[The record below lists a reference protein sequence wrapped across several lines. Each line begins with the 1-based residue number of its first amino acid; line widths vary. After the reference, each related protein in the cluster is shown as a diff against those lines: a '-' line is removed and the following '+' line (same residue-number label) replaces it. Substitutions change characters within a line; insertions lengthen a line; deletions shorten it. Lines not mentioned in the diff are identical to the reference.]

1 MIRGVFVSGTDTGVG
16 KTLVSAWLAHGW
28 KATYWK
34 PIQSGF
40 PPDDDTDGVKRLTGC
55 ATLPPGVR
63 LRAPLSPHEAA
74 RREGRNIAVQDFS
87 LPDIPGPLVVEGAG
101 GILVPLN
108 DRETVVDLIIA
119 FDLPVVIVARGTL
132 GTVNH
137 TLLTLEALRTRRV
150 PVLGVVFSG
159 PLDEANRV
167 AVATRGK
174 CPILGAIPSLVPP
187 DPHTLA
193 SCPPPPALALAME
206 NLS

>member
-1 MIRGVFVSGTDTGVG
+1 MISGVFVTGTDTGVG
-16 KTLVSAWLAHGW
+16 KTLVSAWLTQGW

-40 PPDDDTDGVKRLTGC
+40 PPDDDADEVKRLTGC
-55 ATLPPGVR
+55 VTLPSVVR

-87 LPDIPGPLVVEGAG
+87 LPDIPDLLVVEGAG
-101 GILVPLN
+101 GVLVPLN
-108 DRETVVDLIIA
+108 DREMMVDLIVA
-119 FDLPVVIVARGTL
+119 LGLPVVIAARGTL

-137 TLLTLEALRTRRV
+137 TLLTLEALRARRV
-150 PVLGVVFSG
+150 PVLGIVFSG

-167 AVATRGK
+167 TVTARGK
-174 CPILGAIPSLVPP
+174 CPILGAIPPLTPP
-187 DPHTLA
+187 DPQTLA